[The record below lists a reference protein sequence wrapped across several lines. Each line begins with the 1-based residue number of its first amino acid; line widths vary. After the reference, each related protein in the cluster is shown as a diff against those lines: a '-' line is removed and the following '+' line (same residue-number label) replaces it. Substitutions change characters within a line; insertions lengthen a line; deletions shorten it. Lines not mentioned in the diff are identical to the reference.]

1 MSKKILSVLVVI
13 IMLIGIC
20 APVSAEDYYVVK
32 SGDYLAKIASM
43 YNTSWQKLAEINDLK
58 NPNLIWPGQKIQ
70 INEKEETKQA
80 VTEEAVPE
88 KEAAN
93 IVLKNAVV
101 YTVDKEKTV
110 AEAVA
115 VIGDKIVYVGDNEG
129 VEAYIGKET
138 KVVDVNGGMVLP
150 GFYDSHMHPAMSA
163 VVYLY
168 EASLYDVFSKED
180 YLTVIKEFAQEHP
193 EAEVIKGA
201 GYMRSEFDEVG
212 PRKEWLDEIDSDRAI
227 AITSVDGHS
236 MWVNSKAME
245 LAGITKDT
253 PDPEGGVIKRDPET
267 GEPTGLLQEGPAMG
281 LVGDILPGYTK
292 EEYKEALLWLQEWFN
307 SVGITNAFD
316 AMVSLDDP
324 GYYEAYQELAKEGLL
339 TIRYKGGW
347 LLEPEMG
354 DELDANIE
362 KGIELA
368 QKFDTPYW
376 QVNTFKFFSDQVI
389 EEETGYMLESYSH
402 RDDDWYGIKV
412 WDDEVLKHVYQKID
426 EEGFQ
431 THTHQIGDAAA
442 KYALDALE
450 YVQEVNGKRDSRH
463 IFAHVQ
469 CMTPE
474 DIERMGELGMS
485 AATAPYWMVVDDYY
499 WDLYRPYLGEER
511 VNNMYPMKS
520 LFDAGVNVT
529 IHSDF
534 FVTEPDYM
542 WAFYSS
548 ITRTLPE
555 NIFNLWYEGMDLTRT
570 TDINVPLED
579 YMIGPLPP
587 HDERVTLNQAIEA
600 STINGAWAVFMDDKA
615 GSIEEGKLADL
626 VIFDKNLFEI
636 DIEEF
641 QNQAPSMTI
650 FEGKIVFEAE

>member
-1 MSKKILSVLVVI
+1 MSKKALPVLVVMF
-13 IMLIGIC
+13 MLIGVC
-20 APVSAEDYYVVK
+20 VPASAEDHYVVK
-32 SGDYLAKIASM
+32 SGDYLAKIANM
-43 YNTSWQKLAEINDLK
+43 YNTSWQKLAEINDIK
-58 NPNLIWPGQKIQ
+58 DPNLIWPGQKIIIRENDQ
-70 INEKEETKQA
+70 TEQV
-80 VTEEAVPE
+80 VTEKAIPE
-88 KEAAN
+88 KDAAN

-110 AEAVA
+110 AEAVV
-115 VIGDKIVYVGDNEG
+115 VIGEEIVYVGDNEG
-129 VEAYIGKET
+129 VMTYIGKET
-138 KVVDVNGGMVLP
+138 KVIDVNGGLVLP
-150 GFYDSHMHPAMSA
+150 GFYDSHMHPGKSA

-168 EASLYDVFSKED
+168 EAGLYDVFNKED
-180 YLTVIKEFAQEHP
+180 YLSTIKEFVETHP
-193 EAEVIKGA
+193 KLEAIKGA
-201 GYMRSEFDEVG
+201 GYQRSAFDEVG
-212 PRKEWLDEIDSDRAI
+212 PRKEWLDKIDCERPI
-227 AITSVDGHS
+227 AITSADGHS
-236 MWVNSKAME
+236 MWVNSKALE
-245 LAGITKDT
+245 LAGITEDT
-253 PDPEGGVIKRDPET
+253 IDPEGGVIKRIPGT
-267 GEPTGLLQEGPAMG
+267 TEPAGLLQESAMG
-281 LVGDILPGYTK
+281 LVEKILPTYTK

-316 AMVSLDDP
+316 AMVPLDDP

-347 LLEPEMG
+347 LLTPEMG
-354 DELDANIE
+354 DKLDGNIE
-362 KGIELA
+362 RGIELSK
-368 QKFDTPYW
+368 KFDTPYW
-376 QVNTFKFFSDQVI
+376 KVDAFKFFSDQVI
-389 EEETGYMLESYSH
+389 EEETGYMIEPYAH
-402 RDDDWYGIKV
+402 RDDEWHGIKV
-412 WDDEVLKHVYQKID
+412 WDDEILKHVYQKID
-426 EEGFQ
+426 KSGFQ

-469 CMTPE
+469 CITPQ
-474 DIERMGELGMS
+474 DIKRMGELGMS

-542 WAFYSS
+542 WTFYSS
-548 ITRTLPE
+548 MTRTLPE

-570 TDINVPLED
+570 TDTEVPLED
-579 YMIGPLPP
+579 NIMGPLPP
-587 HDERVTLNQAIEA
+587 HAERVTLEQAIEA
-600 STINGAWAVFMDDKA
+600 STINGAWAVFMDEKA
-615 GSIEEGKLADL
+615 GSIEVGKLADL
-626 VIFDKNLFEI
+626 VIFNKNLFEI

-641 QNQAPSMTI
+641 QNQAPVMTI